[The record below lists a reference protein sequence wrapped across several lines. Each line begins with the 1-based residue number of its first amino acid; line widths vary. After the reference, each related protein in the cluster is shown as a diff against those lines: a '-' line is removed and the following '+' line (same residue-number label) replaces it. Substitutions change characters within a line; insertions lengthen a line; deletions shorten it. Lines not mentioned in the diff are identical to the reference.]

1 MRRATAPER
10 HQDAA
15 DELVA
20 LSQALGLYARRL
32 EVAVPEPPSLN
43 HAYATVNG
51 RRVLSRDGRAFK
63 EGAALIIRAAA
74 AAQGF
79 TVPPRAPLRLGFRF
93 YFRNPARDGSNAVK
107 LIEDAAG
114 EALGFN
120 DKFVVA
126 QWWTKAIDR
135 AEPRAELVLEV
146 LE

>member
-1 MRRATAPER
+1 MPA
-10 HQDAA
+10 
-15 DELVA
+15 
-20 LSQALGLYARRL
+20 
-32 EVAVPEPPSLN
+32 
-43 HAYATVNG
+43 
-51 RRVLSRDGRAFK
+51 
-63 EGAALIIRAAA
+63 
-74 AAQGF
+74 
-79 TVPPRAPLRLGFRF
+79 RAPLRLGFRF

-107 LIEDAAG
+107 LIEDAAS